1 MTQRFDQTTVI
12 ITGASLGV
20 GAATARLFAEHGAN
34 LVLIARGQANLD
46 KLAAELAIPER
57 CLTVAMDVTDTERF
71 AELLE
76 QVQTRFGSVDILVN
90 NAGFHQ
96 RGLAEAVAAEDL
108 GKMVDVNLKAPIM
121 LSRMMLPYLRKSKT
135 PAIINVASL
144 AGRTPVPGSATYSA
158 TKFGLRAFGLAL
170 AEELRGSGI
179 KIASVSPGPIDTGF
193 IMDDI
198 DSVTDLTFS
207 QPISTAEQVAEVIA
221 DLVHNKTLDQP
232 MPSVSGLL
240 TTVSYLFPGIGRAL
254 RPMLEKKGRRTKERL
269 KKEQQE

>member
-12 ITGASLGV
+12 ITGASQGV
-20 GAATARLFAEHGAN
+20 GAATARQFARLGAN
-34 LVLIARGQANLD
+34 LVLIARGLENLQALEHELD
-46 KLAAELAIPER
+46 LGER
-57 CLTVAMDVTDTERF
+57 CQVVAMDVLELDRF
-71 AELLE
+71 EALLVELKE
-76 QVQTRFGSVDILVN
+76 RFGSVDILVN

-96 RGLAEAVAAEDL
+96 RGPAETVSADDL

-121 LSRMMLPYLRKSKT
+121 MTRMMLPYLRASKR
-135 PAIINVASL
+135 PAVINVASL

-207 QPISTAEQVAEVIA
+207 QPISTAEQVAEAIA
-221 DLVHNKTLDQP
+221 HLVDNSILDLP
-232 MPSVSGLL
+232 MPRLSGLL
-240 TTVSYLFPGIGRAL
+240 TTVSYLFPGLGRTL
-254 RPMLEKKGRRTKERL
+254 RPMLEKMGRKTKARL
-269 KKEQQE
+269 KQERKP